1 MKEGLFIKLNWLVY
15 RGAILN
21 HLAILSK
28 ENPKEL
34 YKKARRIY
42 KREMKQL
49 GDKGRAL
56 LQTRKEIS

>member
-34 YKKARRIY
+34 YKKQGEY
-42 KREMKQL
+42 TSGK
-49 GDKGRAL
+49 
-56 LQTRKEIS
+56 